1 MTWFT
6 ALSLPHLLLF
16 NLWLDVPT
24 ALICF
29 SSLPIAQTH
38 GIMILRGDMRIS
50 DLKEFADK
58 TVTLR
63 MTDGEVA
70 KVFVRFADEEYE
82 DIIVD
87 VLEST
92 RFQPYNPASA
102 YTFAATDIIS
112 AEVSS

>member
-1 MTWFT
+1 MK
-6 ALSLPHLLLF
+6 
-16 NLWLDVPT
+16 
-24 ALICF
+24 
-29 SSLPIAQTH
+29 IA
-38 GIMILRGDMRIS
+38 
-50 DLKEFADK
+50 DLKPLVDK

-70 KVFVRFADEEYE
+70 KVRVFWFSEEYD

-92 RFQPYNPASA
+92 RSQPYNPDSS